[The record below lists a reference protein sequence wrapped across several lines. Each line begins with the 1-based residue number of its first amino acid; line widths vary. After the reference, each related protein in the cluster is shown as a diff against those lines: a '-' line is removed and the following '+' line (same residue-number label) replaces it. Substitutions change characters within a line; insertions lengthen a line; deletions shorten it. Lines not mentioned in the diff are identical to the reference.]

1 MLTRDKRL
9 IRKTR
14 RAECKS
20 TVKMIEQ
27 RDWKQKMTKNLES
40 KDDHMQENKIY
51 ETRKWNLKKSN

>member
-14 RAECKS
+14 RAEYKS

-40 KDDHMQENKIY
+40 KDDHMQENKID

>member
-14 RAECKS
+14 RAEYKS